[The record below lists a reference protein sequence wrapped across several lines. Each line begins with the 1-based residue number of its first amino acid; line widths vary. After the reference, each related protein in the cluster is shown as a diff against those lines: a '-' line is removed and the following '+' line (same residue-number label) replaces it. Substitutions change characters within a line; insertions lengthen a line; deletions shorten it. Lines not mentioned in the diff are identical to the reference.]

1 VPSSGPHSAIG
12 SHFERGGRLKQRPTT
27 SAAGRGGRSPRTTER
42 RALGPSALC
51 RHRGRRRSRARRGDV
66 TSLSI
71 RYVDLEEPPPAPSM
85 MIEQTTANNADGT
98 NDGDGTVTL
107 DERPRHFA

>member
-1 VPSSGPHSAIG
+1 
-12 SHFERGGRLKQRPTT
+12 
-27 SAAGRGGRSPRTTER
+27 
-42 RALGPSALC
+42 
-51 RHRGRRRSRARRGDV
+51 
-66 TSLSI
+66 
-71 RYVDLEEPPPAPSM
+71 M